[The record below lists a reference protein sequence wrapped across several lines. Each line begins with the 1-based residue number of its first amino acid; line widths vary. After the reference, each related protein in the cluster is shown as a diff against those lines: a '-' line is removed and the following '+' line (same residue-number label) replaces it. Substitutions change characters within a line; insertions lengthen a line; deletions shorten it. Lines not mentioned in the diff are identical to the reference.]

1 MIDDNIKP
9 DEVVLTQNP
18 ILQMKGIYKSFGAVQ
33 ALSDVGFKL
42 YKGEVHALMGENG
55 AGKSTL
61 MKILLGVY
69 EQDKGEI
76 YFKDKLIKFDSVL
89 DASSQGVSMIFQEL
103 NLIGDLNVAE
113 NIFFAREPMKGFLID
128 HAKMERD
135 AKQLLDMF
143 EIDVSPTDKVKS
155 LSVAKQQMVEIA
167 KALSFDVEVLIMDE
181 PTSALTS
188 KEIDKLF
195 ELVDKLKNQGVSIVY
210 ISHRMDE
217 LKRICDRITIFRDG
231 TYVDSHKFSDVTMDQ
246 IISQMVGRSL
256 DNHFPPK
263 TAVISDEIIMSV
275 NNAERYGVFAPL
287 NFDLRKGEILGIT
300 GLVGAKRT
308 ELARAIF
315 GADKLDK
322 GEIYVHNKA
331 VSINHP
337 SDAIKAGI
345 AYLSEDRK
353 LNGVAVRMNI
363 RENITMASM
372 DKVCSNLG
380 IISENKENEA
390 SAKFIEKME
399 IKTPNAEQLVNNLS
413 GGNQQK
419 VVIGKWL
426 FREANV
432 MIFDEPT
439 RGIDVG
445 AKYSIYK
452 LLDELAAQGVGVI
465 MISSELPEILGLSDR
480 ILVMKEGKMM
490 GMLETNKTNQEEIMH
505 YATGVKNMF
514 LEDYQD

>member
-1 MIDDNIKP
+1 MPNEVILTMKNIS
-9 DEVVLTQNP
+9 
-18 ILQMKGIYKSFGAVQ
+18 KSFAGVN
-33 ALSDVGFKL
+33 ALKGVEL
-42 YKGEVHALMGENG
+42 TLRKGEVHALMGENG

-61 MKILLGVY
+61 MKCLLGVY
-69 EQDKGEI
+69 QADEGEI
-76 YFKDKLIKFDSVL
+76 IYKGQPVRFESVL
-89 DASSQGVSMIFQEL
+89 EAQKAGISMIFQEL
-103 NLIGDLNVAE
+103 NLIPHLTVAE
-113 NIFFAREPMKGFLID
+113 NIFFAREPLKHGLVDKDKMVEES
-128 HAKMERD
+128 AK
-135 AKQLLDMF
+135 LLNFF
-143 EIDVSPTDKVKS
+143 EIDVDPNDEVRM

-181 PTSALTS
+181 PTSALTE

-195 ELVDKLKNQGVSIVY
+195 ELVDRLRAKGVSIVY
-210 ISHRMDE
+210 ISHRMEE
-217 LKRICDRITIFRDG
+217 LKRICNHITIFRDG
-231 TYVDSHKFSDVTMDQ
+231 TYVSNHKFNEITMDE
-246 IISQMVGRSL
+246 IITKMVGRSL

-263 TAVISDEIIMSV
+263 TAVVTNDIILSIM
-275 NNAERYGVFAPL
+275 NAERKGVFEPL

-315 GADKLDK
+315 GADPLDG
-322 GEIYVHNKA
+322 GEIFVHDHK
-331 VSINHP
+331 VSIKDP

-353 LNGVAVRMNI
+353 LNGVTVRMSI

-372 DKVCSNLG
+372 DKVANAMG
-380 IISENKENEA
+380 VISYEEEEKA
-390 SAKFIEKME
+390 SKTFIDKME
-399 IKTPNAEQLVNNLS
+399 IKTPTIEQKVQNLS

-426 FREANV
+426 FREAKV

-445 AKYSIYK
+445 AKYAIYQ
-452 LLDELAAQGVGVI
+452 LLDELAANGVGVI
-465 MISSELPEILGLSDR
+465 VISSELPEVLGVSDR
-480 ILVMKEGKMM
+480 IIVMREGRMT
-490 GMLETNKTNQEEIMH
+490 GMLETKKTNQEEIMH

-514 LEDYQD
+514 AREYGVEK